1 MKMANKSPNTRL
13 GGEKQELHD
22 LKRDVNSSLTEFKSS
37 IGTKFDGIYK
47 RLNNVEKKIQKYV
60 RNIISKELT
69 ESITSVRDS
78 IIDALEEENLELQKE
93 VRNLEN
99 KLCEIEI
106 AENKLEQYTRGN
118 NIEIQYVSI
127 ICLTIFLGIKQL
139 IFSAF

>member
-1 MKMANKSPNTRL
+1 M
-13 GGEKQELHD
+13 
-22 LKRDVNSSLTEFKSS
+22 
-37 IGTKFDGIYK
+37 
-47 RLNNVEKKIQKYV
+47 
-60 RNIISKELT
+60 
-69 ESITSVRDS
+69 SVKDS

-118 NIEIQYVSI
+118 NIEIQDVSI

>member
-1 MKMANKSPNTRL
+1 ML
-13 GGEKQELHD
+13 
-22 LKRDVNSSLTEFKSS
+22 
-37 IGTKFDGIYK
+37 
-47 RLNNVEKKIQKYV
+47 KKIQKYV
-60 RNIISKELT
+60 RDIISKELT
-69 ESITSVRDS
+69 ESITSVKDS

-99 KLCEIEI
+99 KLREIEI

-118 NIEIQYVSI
+118 NIEIQDISI